1 MRTPTL
7 VALLVAAA
15 TSLTAVAP
23 ALAASPAAKPSAAN
37 ASEPAAP
44 KPSTCSL
51 PDLVCKTTAPA
62 TAPQTNVGC
71 TASCLPDQ
79 GKAVCSAG
87 KCEAG
92 QFTKMN
98 TCQCTK

>member
-1 MRTPTL
+1 MRSSTI
-7 VALLVAAA
+7 VALLLAAA
-15 TSLTAVAP
+15 TSLATLAP
-23 ALAASPAAKPSAAN
+23 AHAASPAAKSPPAAD
-37 ASEPAAP
+37 AAAP

-51 PDLVCKTTAPA
+51 PDLACKTTAPGA
-62 TAPQTNVGC
+62 APQTNLGC

-79 GKAVCSAG
+79 GKAVCGAG